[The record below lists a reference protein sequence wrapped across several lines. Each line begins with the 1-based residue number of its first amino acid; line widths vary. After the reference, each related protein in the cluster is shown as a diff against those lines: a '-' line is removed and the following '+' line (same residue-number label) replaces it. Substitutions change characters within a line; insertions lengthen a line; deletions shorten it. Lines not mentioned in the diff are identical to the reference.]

1 VINKM
6 QTSAIPLQRIDM
18 DDVLHQMNNYIDN
31 EH

>member
-6 QTSAIPLQRIDM
+6 QKSTIPLQRIDM